1 MGPLV
6 RNRLRLST
14 MIANLLHIKT
24 NENIDAK
31 SIEALKKSTMSIKH
45 SLIQVVYFNSTFF
58 LSLVMHGY
66 T

>member
-14 MIANLLHIKT
+14 MIANLLHIET
-24 NENIDAK
+24 NENIGVK
-31 SIEALKKSTMSIKH
+31 SIEALKKSTLSIKH
-45 SLIQVVYFNSTFF
+45 SLIQVVYFNSTSF